1 MQEEAHKPK
10 RGVPCARHE
19 QKQCDEVES
28 REKPEDRHRRAHCE
42 APECAGDAAD
52 PEGVRRSKDDLD
64 YFSLRVGHY
73 HGTVSEKMLD

>member
-1 MQEEAHKPK
+1 MQEEAHDAERRM
-10 RGVPCARHE
+10 RGARNE
-19 QKQCDEVES
+19 QKQCDGVE
-28 REKPEDRHRRAHCE
+28 RRANPEPLHGDAHCE